1 MRRSCLFLAICL
13 LGCGNDNNNNNQTQ
27 LTPSVSAVQPS
38 TVYLGRTLDV
48 HLSGFDTMWTD
59 TTQLSLGDG
68 ITVNKV
74 TAASPTGLT
83 ANITIDPHAAVGMR
97 DLTVMD
103 GSSNELFKST
113 FDVEPPVKVTIQ
125 GTLAQGALAVLHVD
139 LQDKD
144 NFFDSTNVPG
154 FLGPPTFTNVDIT
167 APAGVTFGVTSVT
180 PTTVDATIFV
190 DVDAAPTTVDF
201 DLKSGPP
208 MGGTIVHHVIP
219 MGLTVA
225 ARTAMPLNAGSNTGM
240 AMGPY
245 DSVLYTFSPA
255 AGGHITSL
263 KVTGG
268 GQSSAPGFI
277 LLPKSG
283 HISDAIDGTILTD
296 KQLVT
301 TTTDAYYAIFWD
313 NTGDSGYQFAI
324 TRADS
329 AVTIVSEAANND
341 TAPTAQAV
349 TLPGLVQNATLVP
362 DPDVDVYSFT
372 VAAGDVGKKMHVTT
386 FAGDDG
392 AGQAVEVFGPTNLNT
407 SLNMPA
413 GPVDN
418 GGFVDFLSK
427 PMPSAGTYFV
437 KVTNSTVDS
446 GFGPPD
452 PSLRYDL
459 WLRLE

>member
-1 MRRSCLFLAICL
+1 MRRTWLVLAICL
-13 LGCGNDNNNNNQTQ
+13 AGCSNDNNNNQSQ
-27 LTPSVSAVQPS
+27 LSPSVSAVQPS

-59 TTQLSLGDG
+59 STQLSLGDG

-74 TAASPTGLT
+74 TAASATGLT
-83 ANITIDPHAAVGMR
+83 ANITIDPHAAIGMR

-103 GSSNELFKST
+103 GSNNELFKST
-113 FDVEPPVKVTIQ
+113 FDVEPPVKVSIQ
-125 GTLAQGALAVLHVD
+125 GTLAQGSISVMHVD
-139 LQDKD
+139 LLDHD

-154 FLGPPTFTNVDIT
+154 FLGPPTYTNVDIT
-167 APAGVTFGVTSVT
+167 APAGVVIGVSSVT
-180 PTTVDATIFV
+180 PTTVDATVFV

-208 MGGTIVHHVIP
+208 MTPSIVHHVVP

-225 ARTAMPLNAGSNTGM
+225 ARTAMPLNVGPNTGM
-240 AMGPY
+240 AMGPF

-268 GQSSAPGFI
+268 GQMSSPGYV

-283 HISDAIDGTILTD
+283 HFSDAVDGTILTT

-301 TTTDAYYAIFWD
+301 TTADPYYVVFWD
-313 NTGDSGYQFAI
+313 NTGDAGYQFAI
-324 TRADS
+324 TRTDA
-329 AVTIVSEAANND
+329 AVTIVAEAANNN
-341 TAPTAQAV
+341 TAPMAQAV
-349 TLPGLVQNATLVP
+349 TLPGLVQNADLIP

-392 AGQAVEVFGPTNLNT
+392 AGQSVEVFGPTNLNT

-437 KVTNSTVDS
+437 KVTNSVVDM

>member
-1 MRRSCLFLAICL
+1 MRWTCLFLAICAA
-13 LGCGNDNNNNNQTQ
+13 GCNDNNNSSQ
-27 LTPSVSAVQPS
+27 LTPSVSAIQPS

-83 ANITIDPHAAVGMR
+83 ANITIDPHATVGTR

-103 GSSNELFKST
+103 GSNNELFKST
-113 FDVEPPVKVTIQ
+113 FDVEPPVKVTLQ
-125 GTLAQGALAVLHVD
+125 GSLAQGALAVLHVD

-154 FLGPPTFTNVDIT
+154 FLGPPTFTNVDIK
-167 APAGVTFGVTSVT
+167 APAGVAFSVSSVT

-190 DVDAAPTTVDF
+190 DVDATPTTVDF
-201 DLKSGPP
+201 DLVSGPP
-208 MGGTIVHHVIP
+208 MGATVVHHVIP

-225 ARTAMPLNAGSNTGM
+225 ARTAMPLNVGPNTGM
-240 AMGPY
+240 AMGAF

-255 AGGHITSL
+255 TGGHITSL

-268 GQSSAPGFI
+268 GQNSSPGYV

-283 HISDAIDGTILTD
+283 KIADAIDGTILTT

-301 TTTDAYYAIFWD
+301 TNTDPYFVIFWD
-313 NTGDSGYQFAI
+313 NTGDAGYQFSL
-324 TRADS
+324 TRTDS
-329 AVTIVSEAANND
+329 AVTIVAEAANND
-341 TAPTAQAV
+341 TAMMAQAV
-349 TLPGLVQNATLVP
+349 TLPGLVQNADLSP
-362 DPDVDVYSFT
+362 DPDTDIYSFT

-386 FAGDDG
+386 FAGDQG
-392 AGQAVEVFGPTNLNT
+392 AGQSVEVFGPTNLST
-407 SLNMPA
+407 SRNMPA
-413 GPVDN
+413 GPVDT
-418 GGFVDFLSK
+418 GGFVDFLSTAL
-427 PMPSAGTYFV
+427 PSAGTYFV
-437 KVTNSTVDS
+437 KVTNSMGDPV
-446 GFGPPD
+446 FGPTD
-452 PSLRYDL
+452 PTLRYDL